1 MSQRRTSK
9 WSRVRIALA
18 GSAAALA
25 GWNIYQ
31 ARKAERRHPPTG
43 RFLTIEGVRLHYL
56 ERGEG
61 PQVVM
66 LHGNG
71 VTSED
76 FELSGVLGL
85 AAQRHR
91 VIAFD
96 RPGFGYSGRP
106 RGMVWTAA
114 RQARLLRQALAAI
127 APEPAVVVGHSWGTL
142 VALALALNYPEAV
155 RGLVLLSGYYYPT
168 LRADVALFSPPAIP
182 VIGDLMRY
190 TVVPPMAAAMMPVM
204 VKHAFAPLPVPDR
217 FARSVPSGLALRPSQ
232 IRAEAEETA
241 MMNSAAA
248 AMQDRH
254 RELRMPVTIM
264 AGTQDRIVD
273 HQRHAV
279 RLSNEVPHSTL
290 RLVPN
295 GGHMIHYAVPDQVVE
310 AIGVVTDSPAAVPSG
325 ATASPPLRHPV
336 SNLAI

>member
-1 MSQRRTSK
+1 M
-9 WSRVRIALA
+9 
-18 GSAAALA
+18 AA
-25 GWNIYQ
+25 WNIYQ
-31 ARKAERRHPPTG
+31 SRKAERRHPPAG
-43 RFLTIEGVRLHYL
+43 RFLTVDGVRLHYL

-61 PQVVM
+61 PPAVL

-85 AAQRHR
+85 TAQRHR

-106 RGMVWTAA
+106 PGVVWTAE

-142 VALALALNYPEAV
+142 VALALALDYPEAV
-155 RGLVLLSGYYYPT
+155 RSLVLLSGYYYPT
-168 LRADVALFSPPAIP
+168 LRADVVLSSPPAIP
-182 VIGDLMRY
+182 VIGDIMRY
-190 TVVPPMAAAMMPVM
+190 TVSPPLAAAILPMLI
-204 VKHAFAPLPVPDR
+204 KRSFAPLPVPDR
-217 FARSVPSGLALRPSQ
+217 FAKGFPAGLALRPSQ

-241 MMNSAAA
+241 MMISAAA
-248 AMQDRH
+248 ALHDRY

-279 RLSNEVPHSTL
+279 RLSGEVPHSTL

-295 GGHMIHYAVPDQVVE
+295 AGHMIHHAVPDQVVE
-310 AIGVVTDSPAAVPSG
+310 AIGGGAAVHSG
-325 ATASPPLRHPV
+325 AVASSPLPHPV
-336 SNLAI
+336 NSLAK

>member
-1 MSQRRTSK
+1 MAS
-9 WSRVRIALA
+9 
-18 GSAAALA
+18 
-25 GWNIYQ
+25 WNIYQ
-31 ARKAERRHPPTG
+31 ARKAERRHRPAG

-61 PQVVM
+61 PPALL

-106 RGMVWTAA
+106 PGVVWTAA
-114 RQARLLRQALAAI
+114 RQARLLRQAFAAI
-127 APEPAVVVGHSWGTL
+127 ALEPAVVIGHSWGTL
-142 VALALALNYPEAV
+142 VALALALDYPEAV
-155 RGLVLLSGYYYPT
+155 RSLILLSGYYYPT

-182 VIGDLMRY
+182 VIGDIMRY
-190 TVVPPMAAAMMPVM
+190 TVVPPLAAAMLPAI
-204 VKHAFAPLPVPDR
+204 VKRNFAPLPVPDR
-217 FARSVPSGLALRPSQ
+217 FKRFPSGLALRPSQ
-232 IRAEAEETA
+232 IRAAAEETA
-241 MMNSAAA
+241 MMNSAVAA
-248 AMQDRH
+248 LQDRY
-254 RELRMPVTIM
+254 RELHMPVTIM

-273 HQRHAV
+273 HRRHAV
-279 RLSNEVPHSTL
+279 RLSGELAHSAL

-295 GGHMIHYAVPDQVVE
+295 TGHMIHYAVPEQVVE
-310 AIGVVTDSPAAVPSG
+310 AIGAGAGGAAGVDSGVMASPALP
-325 ATASPPLRHPV
+325 HPV
-336 SNLAI
+336 SSFAT

>member
-1 MSQRRTSK
+1 M
-9 WSRVRIALA
+9 
-18 GSAAALA
+18 AA
-25 GWNIYQ
+25 WNIYR
-31 ARKAERRHPPTG
+31 AHKAERRHPPSG
-43 RFLTIEGVRLHYL
+43 RFMSVEGVRLHYL

-61 PQVVM
+61 RPVVL

-71 VTSED
+71 VTGED

-85 AAQRHR
+85 AAQSHR

-106 RGMVWTAA
+106 RGTVWNAA

-127 APEPAVVVGHSWGTL
+127 ALEPAVVIGHSWGTL
-142 VALALALNYPEAV
+142 VALALALDYPEAV
-155 RGLVLLSGYYYPT
+155 RSLILLSGYYYPT

-182 VIGDLMRY
+182 VIGDFLRY
-190 TVVPPMAAAMMPVM
+190 TVVPPLTAAMLPAM
-204 VKHAFAPLPVPDR
+204 VKRSFAPLPVPDR
-217 FARSVPSGLALRPSQ
+217 FAKGFPAGLALRPSQ

-241 MMNSAAA
+241 MMISAAA
-248 AMQDRH
+248 AMQDRY

-273 HQRHAV
+273 HRRHAV
-279 RLSNEVPHSTL
+279 RLGGEVTHSTL

-295 GGHMIHYAVPDQVVE
+295 AGHMIHYAVPEHVVE
-310 AIGVVTDSPAAVPSG
+310 AIGAGADGPAAVRSG
-325 ATASPPLRHPV
+325 AIASPPLRHSV
-336 SNLAI
+336 SSFAT